1 MKGLTMT
8 MQKSV
13 TNPEIDPRELRNV
26 LGCFATGVCVVT
38 SIGDDHK
45 PVGMTINSFS
55 SVSLEPPLVLWSI
68 GLKAPS
74 RDAYRR
80 HPGFAIN
87 IMCVDSKDLSMKF
100 ATPSEDKFAG
110 VKWTEGHFGIP
121 VLSDAMATLECETQD
136 RIISGDHEIY
146 IGRVLRIDHSDRD
159 PLLFH
164 KGKFAGLGDKL

>member
-1 MKGLTMT
+1 MN
-8 MQKSV
+8 MQN
-13 TNPEIDPRELRNV
+13 TPTTPEIDPRDLRNV

-38 SIGDDHK
+38 SIGDDNK

-55 SVSLEPPLVLWSI
+55 SVSLDPPLVLWSI
-68 GLKAPS
+68 ALKAPS

-87 IMCVDSKDLSMKF
+87 IMCEDSKDLSLKF
-100 ATPSEDKFAG
+100 ATPADDKFKG
-110 VKWTEGHFGIP
+110 VNWTEGHFGIP
-121 VLSDAMATLECETQD
+121 VLNDALATLECQTED

-159 PLLFH
+159 PLVFH
-164 KGKFAGLGDKL
+164 RGKFTTLGAPL